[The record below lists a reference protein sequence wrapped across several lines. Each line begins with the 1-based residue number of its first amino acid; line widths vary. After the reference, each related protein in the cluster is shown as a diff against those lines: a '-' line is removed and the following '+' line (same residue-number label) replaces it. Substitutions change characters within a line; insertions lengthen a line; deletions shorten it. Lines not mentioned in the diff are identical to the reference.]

1 MANPHAGS
9 IKRVEYAE
17 NEPATGNSTASSPRA
32 CTVQYSIM
40 PTSTKQISSEA
51 GPPCARDLPD
61 VTKRPVPMGCQS
73 RPFSITHDGP
83 LTNGPSDGNHLQ
95 VSALELSCQW
105 RICGSSCRI
114 YRVKNPTI
122 RADYPSR
129 RHCQA
134 RIPPEAIDESIP
146 RPRARSMGFIE
157 IMLVPPWIVEARGT
171 LIQLEYAVRGVAL
184 FHDDGGETRF
194 VVYYFPAVLAILN
207 VTGNFTSR
215 FHIGG
220 WETQ

>member
-1 MANPHAGS
+1 
-9 IKRVEYAE
+9 
-17 NEPATGNSTASSPRA
+17 
-32 CTVQYSIM
+32 
-40 PTSTKQISSEA
+40 
-51 GPPCARDLPD
+51 
-61 VTKRPVPMGCQS
+61 
-73 RPFSITHDGP
+73 
-83 LTNGPSDGNHLQ
+83 
-95 VSALELSCQW
+95 
-105 RICGSSCRI
+105 
-114 YRVKNPTI
+114 
-122 RADYPSR
+122 
-129 RHCQA
+129 
-134 RIPPEAIDESIP
+134 
-146 RPRARSMGFIE
+146 MGFIE